1 MISPRPI
8 DNGASYSTEPIDGQ
22 PVCESHSIDV
32 KNDIPRLQNED
43 RALQLLAA
51 QRQLYAR
58 AKRLLG
64 LQLLLVGPVTTLIVV
79 FSIYEPSLRAH
90 AIAWGVTIFVLDAS
104 WLVPAQRR
112 LRESAAR
119 VQERFDCD
127 VLSLRWDTTKVG
139 NPEPNE
145 SVHEQ
150 AQHYQVWASTMPPL
164 EGWYPESVQRL
175 PLTLA
180 RIVCQRTNCW
190 WDAKQRRSYAA
201 VMAGWVLLSALAVVW
216 IGGVA
221 RLTIPDLMLFV
232 VLPLLPTLRLAH
244 QQWDEHRS
252 AADRL
257 DRLREHAERLWRIA
271 ISNPSDPN
279 LEQEARTLQGEI
291 FDGRKRNPPVFDFIF
306 KRLRDRQEAQMNTG
320 AEQLV
325 HEAEQRIR
333 VLGQTP

>member
-1 MISPRPI
+1 M
-8 DNGASYSTEPIDGQ
+8 NE
-22 PVCESHSIDV
+22 
-32 KNDIPRLQNED
+32 IPKLQNED

-58 AKRLLG
+58 AKRLMG
-64 LQLLLVGPVTTLIVV
+64 WQLMLAGPVTALIVV
-79 FSIYEPSLRAH
+79 LSIYEPSLRAH
-90 AIAWGVTIFVLDAS
+90 AVAWGVTFFVLDVS
-104 WLVPAQRR
+104 WLGPAQRR

-145 SVHEQ
+145 SVYEQ
-150 AQHYQVWASTMPPL
+150 AHLYQAWASTMPPL
-164 EGWYPESVQRL
+164 RGWYPESVQRL
-175 PLTLA
+175 PLPLA

-201 VMAGWVLLSALAVVW
+201 VMAGWLLSSALAVVW
-216 IGGVA
+216 IGVVA
-221 RLTIPDLMLFV
+221 ELAFPDLMLFV
-232 VLPLLPTLRLAH
+232 VLPLLPTIRLAH
-244 QQWDEHRS
+244 QQWEEHRS

-257 DRLREHAERLWRIA
+257 DRLREQAERVWRIA
-271 ISNPSDPN
+271 VNNPSDPN

-306 KRLRDRQEAQMNTG
+306 KWLRDRQEAQMNTG
-320 AEQLV
+320 AEHLV

-333 VLGQTP
+333 VLGQMP